1 MGPPEDLL
9 SQARQRL
16 KIICL
21 LGAAGYSFGI
31 FLLHVITPSL
41 LPSDAM
47 VVLPRWQLI
56 YTVIGGINIC
66 VYVAFFW
73 YIPRTKRGLKFL
85 LNLGIGLYLV
95 SALSTGLI
103 DYGIIPWSSVSYMP
117 VLILLWAGLFPMT
130 PARTLALSLS
140 AASMDL
146 VGASV
151 WRATATEFPE
161 HGRVLLQMMPNL
173 LAAVYAV
180 VISYVNTR
188 LVLVSNPASVG
199 QRSGR

>member
-1 MGPPEDLL
+1 MGLPEDLL

-16 KIICL
+16 GIICL
-21 LGAAGYSFGI
+21 LGAAGYGFGI
-31 FLLHVITPSL
+31 FLLDVITPSL

-47 VVLPRWQLI
+47 PVLPRWQLV

-66 VYVAFFW
+66 VCVAFFW
-73 YIPRTKRGLKFL
+73 YTRRTKRGPRFL

-103 DYGIIPWSSVSYMP
+103 DYAIIPWSSVSYMP
-117 VLILLWAGLFPMT
+117 ILILAWPGIVPTT

-146 VGASV
+146 VGASF
-151 WRATATEFPE
+151 WRASATEFPE
-161 HGRVLLQMMPNL
+161 PGRVLLQTIPDVI
-173 LAAVYAV
+173 AALYAV
-180 VISYVNTR
+180 VISYVNTAR
-188 LVLVSNPASVG
+188 TENNNRASHIA
-199 QRSGR
+199 RAP